1 MLGNS
6 PFYHSLT
13 KKSVILF
20 GRLFDDITVVR
31 TSNTTG
37 AETQRFVVPINYA
50 PKDKML
56 ARVDADPEITR
67 QTSIYLPRM
76 SFEMTGLAYDGARK
90 LNTVSRQVVKD
101 NSNANKLKAQYNP
114 VPYNFDFNLYVYVK
128 NAEDGTKIIEQI
140 LPFFTP
146 DWTAT
151 VNLIP
156 EMNIA
161 MDIPIILN
169 SISMEDTYDGS
180 FEERRAIIWTLNFTV
195 KGWIYGPIVSKP
207 IIKIANTQFFVP
219 SGGSQANVTASV
231 GETDVIGRITVKPGL
246 DANGNPTS
254 NANTTINYSSI
265 EVDDDFGYVI
275 TSEGIILNE

>member
-1 MLGNS
+1 MFGHGV
-6 PFYHSLT
+6 FYFST
-13 KKSVILF
+13 IRKMVIYF
-20 GRLFDDITVVR
+20 GTIINDMRITRTNADGDVVA
-31 TSNTTG
+31 TLK
-37 AETQRFVVPINYA
+37 VPLSYA

>member
-1 MLGNS
+1 M
-6 PFYHSLT
+6 
-13 KKSVILF
+13 VIYF
-20 GRLFDDITVVR
+20 GTIFNDLKITRTNADGDVVA
-31 TSNTTG
+31 TLKIPLS
-37 AETQRFVVPINYA
+37 YA

-67 QTSIYLPRM
+67 QTAIYLPRM

-169 SISMEDTYDGS
+169 NISMEDTYAGN

-219 SGGSQANVTASV
+219 SGGSQANVAASV

-254 NANTTINYSSI
+254 NANTTINYSLI

>member
-1 MLGNS
+1 MFGHGVFYFSTIRKMVIYFGNI
-6 PFYHSLT
+6 FND
-13 KKSVILF
+13 V
-20 GRLFDDITVVR
+20 RITR
-31 TSNTTG
+31 SNADGNTV
-37 AETQRFVVPINYA
+37 AVLKIPLSYA

-67 QTSIYLPRM
+67 QTAIFLPRM
-76 SFEMTGLAYDGARK
+76 SFEMTGLGYDGSRK
-90 LNTVSRQVVKD
+90 LNTISRQVVKD
-101 NSNANKLKAQYNP
+101 ASNANKLKSQYNP

-169 SISMEDTYDGS
+169 NISMEDTYAGN

-195 KGWIYGPIVSKP
+195 KGWMYGPVVSKP

-219 SGGSQANVTASV
+219 SGGSQANVAASV
-231 GETDVIGRITVKPGL
+231 GETDVIGRVTVKPGL

-254 NANTTINYSSI
+254 DANVSIDYSLI
-265 EVDDDFGYVI
+265 EVDDDFGYII

>member
-1 MLGNS
+1 MFGHGV
-6 PFYHSLT
+6 FYFST
-13 KKSVILF
+13 IRKMVIYF
-20 GRLFDDITVVR
+20 GTIFNDLKITRTNADGDVVA
-31 TSNTTG
+31 TLKIPLS
-37 AETQRFVVPINYA
+37 YA

-67 QTSIYLPRM
+67 QTAIYLPRM

-169 SISMEDTYDGS
+169 SLSMEDTYDGS

-219 SGGSQANVTASV
+219 SGGSQANVAASV
-231 GETDVIGRITVKPGL
+231 GETDVIGRVTVKPGL

-254 NANTTINYSSI
+254 NPNTTINYSLI

-275 TSEGIILNE
+275 TTEGIIMNE

>member
-1 MLGNS
+1 MFGHGV
-6 PFYHSLT
+6 FYFSTLR
-13 KKSVILF
+13 KMVIYF
-20 GRLFDDITVVR
+20 GTIFNDMRITRTNADGDVVA
-31 TSNTTG
+31 TLKIPLS
-37 AETQRFVVPINYA
+37 YA

-219 SGGSQANVTASV
+219 SGGSQANVAASV

>member
-1 MLGNS
+1 MFGHGV
-6 PFYHSLT
+6 FYFST
-13 KKSVILF
+13 IRKMVIYF
-20 GRLFDDITVVR
+20 GTIINDMRITRTNADGDVVA
-31 TSNTTG
+31 TLKIPLS
-37 AETQRFVVPINYA
+37 YA

>member
-1 MLGNS
+1 MFGHGV
-6 PFYHSLT
+6 FYFST
-13 KKSVILF
+13 IRKMVIYF
-20 GRLFDDITVVR
+20 GTIINDMRITRTNADGDVVA
-31 TSNTTG
+31 TLKIPLS
-37 AETQRFVVPINYA
+37 YA

-219 SGGSQANVTASV
+219 SGGSQANVAASV

>member
-1 MLGNS
+1 M
-6 PFYHSLT
+6 
-13 KKSVILF
+13 VIYF
-20 GRLFDDITVVR
+20 GGIFNDLRITRTNAAGDVVAAIKIPL
-31 TSNTTG
+31 S
-37 AETQRFVVPINYA
+37 YA

-67 QTSIYLPRM
+67 QTAIFLPRM
-76 SFEMTGLAYDGARK
+76 SFEMTGLAYDGTRK

-101 NSNANKLKAQYNP
+101 ASNANKLKSQYNP
-114 VPYNFDFNLYVYVK
+114 VPYNFEFNLYVYVK

-140 LPFFTP
+140 VPFFTP

-169 SISMEDTYDGS
+169 SISMEDTYEGE
-180 FEERRAIIWTLNFTV
+180 FQERRAIIWTLNFTV
-195 KGWIYGPIVSKP
+195 KGYIYGPITSKP
-207 IIKIANTQFFVP
+207 IIKISNTQFFVP
-219 SGGSQANVTASV
+219 SGGSQANITASV

-246 DANGNPTS
+246 DANGNPTT
-254 NANTTINYSSI
+254 NANVSINYSQI
-265 EVDDDFGYVI
+265 EVDDDFGYII

>member
-1 MLGNS
+1 MFGHGV
-6 PFYHSLT
+6 FYFST
-13 KKSVILF
+13 IRKMVILF
-20 GRLFDDITVVR
+20 GTVFNDLKITRTNAENDVVA
-31 TSNTTG
+31 TLKIPLS
-37 AETQRFVVPINYA
+37 YA

-67 QTSIYLPRM
+67 QTAIYLPRM

-169 SISMEDTYDGS
+169 SLSMEDTYDGS

-219 SGGSQANVTASV
+219 SGGSQANVAASV
-231 GETDVIGRITVKPGL
+231 GETDVIGRVTVKPGL

-254 NANTTINYSSI
+254 NPNTTINYSLI

-275 TSEGIILNE
+275 TTEGIIMNE

>member
-1 MLGNS
+1 MFGHGV
-6 PFYHSLT
+6 FYFST
-13 KKSVILF
+13 IRKMVIYF
-20 GRLFDDITVVR
+20 GTIFNDLKITRTNAENDVVA
-31 TSNTTG
+31 TLK
-37 AETQRFVVPINYA
+37 VPLSYA

-67 QTSIYLPRM
+67 QTAIYLPRM
-76 SFEMTGLAYDGARK
+76 SFEMTGLAYDGTRK

-169 SISMEDTYDGS
+169 SLSMEDTYDGS

-219 SGGSQANVTASV
+219 SGGSQANVAASV
-231 GETDVIGRITVKPGL
+231 GETDVIGRVTVKPGL

-254 NANTTINYSSI
+254 NPNTTINYSLI

-275 TSEGIILNE
+275 TTEGIIMNE

>member
-1 MLGNS
+1 MFGHGV
-6 PFYHSLT
+6 FYFST
-13 KKSVILF
+13 IRKMVIYF
-20 GRLFDDITVVR
+20 GTIFNDLKITRTDATGDVVA
-31 TSNTTG
+31 TLKIPLS
-37 AETQRFVVPINYA
+37 YA

-67 QTSIYLPRM
+67 QTAIYLPRM

-156 EMNIA
+156 EMNVA

-169 SISMEDTYDGS
+169 SLSMEDTYDGS

-219 SGGSQANVTASV
+219 SGGSQANVAASV
-231 GETDVIGRITVKPGL
+231 GETDVIGRVTVKPGL

-254 NANTTINYSSI
+254 NPNTTINYSLI

-275 TSEGIILNE
+275 TTEGIIMNE

>member
-1 MLGNS
+1 MFGHGV
-6 PFYHSLT
+6 FYFST
-13 KKSVILF
+13 IRKMVIYF
-20 GRLFDDITVVR
+20 GTIFNDLKITRTNADGDVVA
-31 TSNTTG
+31 TLKIPLS
-37 AETQRFVVPINYA
+37 YA

-67 QTSIYLPRM
+67 QTAIYLPRM

-169 SISMEDTYDGS
+169 SLSMEDTYDGS

-219 SGGSQANVTASV
+219 SGGSQANVAASV
-231 GETDVIGRITVKPGL
+231 GETDVIGRVTVKPGL
-246 DANGNPTS
+246 DANRNPTS
-254 NANTTINYSSI
+254 NPNTTINYSLI

-275 TSEGIILNE
+275 TTEGIIMNE

>member
-1 MLGNS
+1 MFGHGV
-6 PFYHSLT
+6 FYFST
-13 KKSVILF
+13 IRKMVIYF
-20 GRLFDDITVVR
+20 GTIFNDLKITRTNAEGDVVA
-31 TSNTTG
+31 TLK
-37 AETQRFVVPINYA
+37 VPLSYA

-56 ARVDADPEITR
+56 ARVDADPEIQK
-67 QTSIYLPRM
+67 QTAIYLPRM

-156 EMNIA
+156 EMNVA

-169 SISMEDTYDGS
+169 SLSMEDTYDGS
-180 FEERRAIIWTLNFTV
+180 FEERRAIIWTLNFVV
-195 KGWIYGPIVSKP
+195 KGWIYGPVVSKP

-219 SGGSQANVTASV
+219 SGGSQANVAASV
-231 GETDVIGRITVKPGL
+231 GETDVIGRVTVKPGL

-254 NANTTINYSSI
+254 DANVSISYSSI

>member
-1 MLGNS
+1 MFGHGV
-6 PFYHSLT
+6 FYFST
-13 KKSVILF
+13 IRKMVIYF
-20 GRLFDDITVVR
+20 GGIFNDLRITRTDTAGDVV
-31 TSNTTG
+31 
-37 AETQRFVVPINYA
+37 AAIKVPLSYA

-67 QTSIYLPRM
+67 QTAIFLPRM
-76 SFEMTGLAYDGARK
+76 SFEMTGLSYDGTRK

-101 NSNANKLKAQYNP
+101 SSNANKLKAQYNP
-114 VPYNFDFNLYVYVK
+114 VPYNFEFNLYVYVK

-140 LPFFTP
+140 VPFFTP

-156 EMNIA
+156 EMNVA

-169 SISMEDTYDGS
+169 SISMEDTYEG
-180 FEERRAIIWTLNFTV
+180 EMQERRAIIWTLNFTV
-195 KGWIYGPIVSKP
+195 KGYIYGPITSKP
-207 IIKIANTQFFVP
+207 IIKISNTQFFVP
-219 SGGSQANVTASV
+219 TGGSQANISTAVSN
-231 GETDVIGRITVKPGL
+231 TDVIGRITVKPGL

-254 NANTTINYSSI
+254 DANVSINYSQI
-265 EVDDDFGYVI
+265 EVDDDFGYII

>member
-1 MLGNS
+1 MFGHGV
-6 PFYHSLT
+6 FYFST
-13 KKSVILF
+13 IRKMVIYF
-20 GRLFDDITVVR
+20 GTIINDMRITRTNADGDVVA
-31 TSNTTG
+31 TLK
-37 AETQRFVVPINYA
+37 VPLSYA

-219 SGGSQANVTASV
+219 SGGSQANVAASV

>member
-1 MLGNS
+1 MFGHGV
-6 PFYHSLT
+6 FYFST
-13 KKSVILF
+13 IRKMVIYF
-20 GRLFDDITVVR
+20 GTIFNDLKITRTNAENDVVA
-31 TSNTTG
+31 TLK
-37 AETQRFVVPINYA
+37 VPLSYA

-67 QTSIYLPRM
+67 QTAIYLPRM
-76 SFEMTGLAYDGARK
+76 SFEMTGLAYDGTRK

-114 VPYNFDFNLYVYVK
+114 VPYNFDFNLYVYVE

-169 SISMEDTYDGS
+169 SLSMEDTYDGS

-219 SGGSQANVTASV
+219 SGGSQANVAASV
-231 GETDVIGRITVKPGL
+231 GETDVIGRVAVKPGL

-254 NANTTINYSSI
+254 NPNTTINYSLI

-275 TSEGIILNE
+275 TTEGIIMNE